1 LLSELSIKNFAII
14 EEVSISFQQGLTVLS
29 GETGAGK
36 SIIID
41 AIGLLVGGRGSSEFV
56 RYGTDKAEIEG
67 LFYLGENHPCLSKC
81 EELGIELEDE
91 MIILKRDIT
100 HTGKGICRIN
110 GKLVTTT
117 TLKEVGK
124 TLVDIHGQHE
134 HQDLMNSERH
144 LYMLDS
150 FDAENTWKQ
159 LEAYREVYTKYERVK
174 KQLKQLTENE
184 QEMAHRL
191 DLIQFQ
197 LEEISSANLKV
208 DEDTDLQEERVKIA
222 NFEKIYKSL
231 TDAYQALSG
240 DSRGLDQVRSA
251 MHGIESVT
259 HIDQSLT
266 EVAESIAN
274 SFYLLEEAT
283 YSLREKI
290 DLMEYDP
297 KRLDFIES
305 RLNEINMLKRK
316 YGQSVEEILQY
327 AEKIEVELDTI
338 ENKDVHIE
346 KTKKE
351 LDALTGKVVE
361 EGLRLSNMRT
371 ALATH
376 LTEAIH
382 QELKELYMDKTKF
395 EVRVMKNTGIDG
407 DPLVDGIPVKLTA
420 DGLDEVEFYIS
431 TNPGEPLKPLAKV
444 ASGGELSRIILAL
457 KSIFSKH
464 QGVTSIIFDE
474 VDTGVSGRV
483 AQSIAEKIQR
493 VSVDSQVLC
502 ITHLPQVASMADT
515 HLFITKEIVED
526 RTKTHVNVLN
536 TEDKIMEIAR
546 MISGAEIT
554 DVTYEHAKELLGQA
568 TTIKAT
574 MHTKE
579 GE

>member
-14 EEVSISFQQGLTVLS
+14 EEVSISFQKGLTVLS

-56 RYGTDKAEIEG
+56 RYGTEKAEIEG
-67 LFYLGENHPCLSKC
+67 LFYLDEQHPCYSKC
-81 EELGIELEDE
+81 EELGIELEDD

-100 HTGKGICRIN
+100 HTGKGVCRIN

-117 TLKEVGK
+117 TLKEIGK

-134 HQDLMNSERH
+134 HQDLMTPERH
-144 LYMLDS
+144 LYMLDN

-159 LEAYREVYTKYERVK
+159 LEIYREVYARYERVK

-184 QEMAHRL
+184 QQMAHRL

-197 LEEISSANLKV
+197 LEEIRSANLKV
-208 DEDTDLQEERVKIA
+208 DEDTLLQEERVKIA

-231 TDAYQALSG
+231 TDAYQALTG
-240 DSRGLDQVRSA
+240 DSQGLDQVRSA
-251 MHGIESVT
+251 MHGVETVT
-259 HIDQSLT
+259 SIDQSLT
-266 EVAESIAN
+266 EISETITN
-274 SFYLLEEAT
+274 SFYLLEEAA

-327 AEKIEVELDTI
+327 AETIEEELDTI

-351 LDALTGKVVE
+351 LDVLTVKVLE
-361 EGLRLSNMRT
+361 EGLQLSTMRT
-371 ALATH
+371 ALAAH

-395 EVRVMKNTGIDG
+395 EVRITKNEGANG

-483 AQSIAEKIQR
+483 AQAIAEKIQR

-526 RTKTHVNVLN
+526 RTKTNVNVLN
-536 TEDKIMEIAR
+536 YEEKIMEIAR

-554 DVTYEHAKELLGQA
+554 DVTHEHAKELLQQA
-568 TTIKAT
+568 NNIKEIIQA
-574 MHTKE
+574 
-579 GE
+579 